1 MKSDII
7 KIMKK
12 LIFSTILISSLLYSC
27 SAPQSS
33 YDTQEK
39 QDGKFYYEMGISSL
53 NTGNNAQAIAYL
65 LEAIKSYKTPESY
78 NALALAYQFSGE
90 YKKAEEI
97 FKEGLSRYPDNPE
110 LLTNLGVLYA
120 MTSREKEAIS
130 YLEKAI
136 SNPTY
141 SKKDRAYYNLGLIYR
156 NLGNET
162 LFLEN
167 INKSLMYNSNFVD
180 AYIVLGDH
188 YYEKYSQTGSREF
201 LKTALLYYLKAIN
214 LGYNSGEIYYKIGK
228 IYIILGEKE
237 LAKYYLEKAL
247 KVVSDKDPM
256 KNEIK
261 NLLINIAEGKTEGL
275 RERRDNSENVLKDLL
290 RK

>member
-1 MKSDII
+1 
-7 KIMKK
+7 MKK
-12 LIFSTILISSLLYSC
+12 LIFSTLLIGSLLYSC
-27 SAPQSS
+27 SAPSES
-33 YDTQEK
+33 YNTQEV

-53 NTGNNAQAIAYL
+53 NTGNNAQAISYL

-90 YKKAEEI
+90 YRKAEDI
-97 FKEGLSRYPDNPE
+97 FKEGLSRFPDNPE

-136 SNPTY
+136 LNPTY
-141 SKKDRAYYNLGLIYR
+141 SKKDRAYYNLGLIYK
-156 NLGNET
+156 NLGDDT

-167 INKSLMYNSNFVD
+167 INKSIMYNSNFVNS
-180 AYIVLGDH
+180 YIVLGDY
-188 YYEKYSQTGSREF
+188 YYEKYNQTGSREH
-201 LKTALLYYLKAIN
+201 LKTALSHYLKAIN
-214 LGYNSGEIYYKIGK
+214 LGYNAGEVYYKIGK
-228 IYIILGEKE
+228 IYITLGEKE

-247 KVVSDKDPM
+247 KVVDDKDPM

-261 NLLINIAEGKTEGL
+261 NLLIKIAEGKVESL
-275 RERRDNSENVLKDLL
+275 KEKRDDSENILKDLL
-290 RK
+290 KK